1 MEVMISIARRNLT
14 RREFSV
20 IIVRSRDIL
29 LMTIEA
35 NKSKIKKMGPDLLM
49 VTTKFEGDYSNHWY
63 LDTSCSNH
71 ISGRNEWFIVL
82 NEKVK
87 SKVKFGDNIVVT
99 TEAVDKV
106 MVKRKNGVKA
116 FITNVLYVPK
126 LKNNLLSFRQLAEK
140 GIFYESTLKLNEGV

>member
-63 LDTSCSNH
+63 LVSQPTL
-71 ISGRNEWFIVL
+71 RRE
-82 NEKVK
+82 
-87 SKVKFGDNIVVT
+87 GD
-99 TEAVDKV
+99 A
-106 MVKRKNGVKA
+106 
-116 FITNVLYVPK
+116 
-126 LKNNLLSFRQLAEK
+126 
-140 GIFYESTLKLNEGV
+140 